1 MIYNIYYCQNTS
13 VVGEK
18 VQELRDRVYNLSVVI
33 VETFKPNNENGND
46 EVIVKVAKGI
56 EQDITE
62 LLR

>member
-1 MIYNIYYCQNTS
+1 MIYNIYYYQNTS

-33 VETFKPNNENGND
+33 VETFKPNNENSND
-46 EVIVKVAKGI
+46 EVIVKAAMGI